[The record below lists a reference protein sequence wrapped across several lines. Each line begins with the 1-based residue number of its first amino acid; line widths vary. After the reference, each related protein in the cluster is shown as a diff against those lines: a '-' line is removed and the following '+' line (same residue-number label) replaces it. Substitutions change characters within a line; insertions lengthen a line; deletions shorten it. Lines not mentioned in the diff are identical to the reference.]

1 MEVSYDTIPN
11 RAFLRVIMVRDIRRA
26 RVLTHVE
33 AATKGLLDHDIA
45 LESPLGFVEYI
56 SRAELLQRYRYS
68 DGRKIHLIRWRRGQK
83 YIIVAGS
90 NVLMYSIYI
99 PERFKV
105 RIYKPKQDIVVN
117 DNGKS
122 HYIVC
127 MADDSGN
134 IDRERVLAISSSLF
148 KKMFRYYSSADVVEF
163 IKSHGRIED
172 EQIDFGY
179 TTKQNIE
186 NTAGSKVVQYDNNS
200 GTKVKSINTD
210 EKLKE
215 PIKIKY
221 TAVGKVVDNG
231 KVVGFALRDSYG
243 AVYTMDKLQTMELC
257 RNRMVDNLG
266 IRELNGKW
274 YIHGIGIRIEQLP
287 EINTFQQTM

>member
-33 AATKGLLDHDIA
+33 AAKKGLLDHDIA

-83 YIIVAGS
+83 YIIVASS

-127 MADDSGN
+127 MADASGN
-134 IDRERVLAISSSLF
+134 IDRERVFVISSSLF

-163 IKSHGRIED
+163 IKNHGRIED

-179 TTKQNIE
+179 TTKQNIK

-200 GTKVKSINTD
+200 GTEVKSINTD

-221 TAVGKVVDNG
+221 TAVGKVVDGG
-231 KVVGFALRDSYG
+231 KVVGFTLRDSYG

-257 RNRMVDNLG
+257 RNKMVDNLG

-274 YIHGIGIRIEQLP
+274 YIHGIGIKIEQLP